1 MEHKKIGIMSLKTT
15 IIVSVLFVALI
26 LSVGLTTFSSI
37 SSIAQNKEQSEEYR
51 RQLEEDVKK
60 EEKNETQIAVSICEQ
75 MYAKYE
81 AGEITL
87 DEAKKQAADII
98 RELRYQDGD
107 GYFYVD
113 TSEGVNVVLLG
124 RDTEGKSRWDSV
136 DSQGNKYIQ
145 MMIENGKQDG
155 GGYTLLNFAKPNETE
170 ELPKLNYT
178 CYYDK
183 FDWILGTGVWIDQI
197 DTIVNEYE
205 GNAKAHLTATIMR
218 AIIFS
223 IIMFILIAI
232 FAMYLGTRISFPI
245 QFLSDRIYDMSNG
258 NFRDFEAGDVTERI
272 AKHPNEL
279 GVIAGAVIKLHSNVR
294 DLMAKI
300 NDATSYVA
308 SASEELTAN
317 AQQSADASELVAQSI
332 VNVAGACSDSS
343 EAADTAKAQSDDFMA
358 LVEEFGRSMKENA
371 RKIQATND
379 AATKG
384 SIDIENAMTQMQ
396 IIEKSISSTSVVV
409 ERLGGEVQT
418 IGTIVDAI
426 SEIADQTNLL
436 SLNASI
442 EAARAGEAGKGFAVV
457 ADEIRKLAD
466 QTNESAGKITELIGG
481 IQSMSDK
488 AVDAMKSGTENVK
501 QGGEIVSNAGTTF
514 GQIVEMVADISSNS
528 AKMEDNA
535 RGFAESADTIVEA
548 IETISE
554 KVRGVAE
561 ETESVSAAGE
571 QQTASMHEIA
581 EASDKLAETAQ
592 ELQEAVVTFE
602 L

>member
-1 MEHKKIGIMSLKTT
+1 MEHKKIGIMSLRTT
-15 IIVSVLFVALI
+15 IIVAVLLVALI
-26 LSVGLTTFSSI
+26 LSVGLTVFSSV
-37 SSIAQNKEQSEEYR
+37 SSIKQNSEQSKAYR
-51 RQLEEDVKK
+51 NQLEEDVKR
-60 EEKNETQIAVSICEQ
+60 EEKNEVQIAISICDE

-81 AGEITL
+81 AGEISL
-87 DEAKKQAADII
+87 DEAKKEAADII

-107 GYFYVD
+107 AYFFVD
-113 TSEGVNVVLLG
+113 TSEGINVVLLG
-124 RDTEGKSRWDSV
+124 RDTEGQSRWDSV

-178 CYYDK
+178 CYYK
-183 FDWILGTGVWIDQI
+183 NFDWVVGTGVWIDEI
-197 DTIVNEYE
+197 DMIVDAYNRAA
-205 GNAKAHLTATIMR
+205 NAHLSASILS
-218 AIIFS
+218 AVIFS
-223 IIMFILIAI
+223 VIMFVLIAI
-232 FAMYLGTRISFPI
+232 FALYLGKRISFPI
-245 QFLSDRIYDMSNG
+245 QFLSDRIDDMSKG
-258 NFRDFEAGDVTERI
+258 NFREYDVGDITEKI

-279 GVIAGAVIKLHSNVR
+279 GVIATAVIKLHQNVR
-294 DLMAKI
+294 DLMTKI

-343 EAADTAKAQSDDFMA
+343 EAANTAKAQSEDFMS
-358 LVEEFGRSMKENA
+358 LVEEFGKSMKENA

-384 SIDIENAMTQMQ
+384 SIDIENAMTQME
-396 IIEKSISSTSVVV
+396 IIEKSISSTSDVV

-481 IQSMSDK
+481 IQAMSDK

-528 AKMEDNA
+528 SKMEDNA
-535 RGFAESADTIVEA
+535 RGFSESADTIVEA

>member
-1 MEHKKIGIMSLKTT
+1 MERKKIGIMSLRTT
-15 IIVSVLFVALI
+15 IIVAVLIVALI
-26 LSVGLTTFSSI
+26 LSVGLTVFSTVSSI
-37 SSIAQNKEQSEEYR
+37 MQNKEQSEAFRE
-51 RQLEEDVKK
+51 QLTEDVRN
-60 EEKNETQIAVSICEQ
+60 ELKNEVQVVVSLCDTLYSRAQ
-75 MYAKYE
+75 
-81 AGEITL
+81 AGEITM
-87 DEAKKQAADII
+87 DEAMKQAADYI
-98 RELRYQDGD
+98 REFKYDDGS
-107 GYFYVD
+107 GYFFVD
-113 TSEGVNVVLLG
+113 TSSGVNVVLLG
-124 RDTEGKSRWDSV
+124 RDTEGQSRWDST

-145 MMIENGKQDG
+145 IMIENSKQDG

-170 ELPKLNYT
+170 ELPKMNYT
-178 CYYDK
+178 YYYED
-183 FDWILGTGVWIDQI
+183 FDWVIGTGVWIDSI
-197 DTIVNEYE
+197 DGQVADYNKVANGHLRNSIV
-205 GNAKAHLTATIMR
+205 R
-218 AIIFS
+218 SVIFTLV
-223 IIMFILIAI
+223 MFIIIAI
-232 FAMYLGTRISFPI
+232 FAMYLGNRISFPI
-245 QFLSDRIYDMSNG
+245 KFLSDKIDDMARG
-258 NFRDFEAGDVTERI
+258 DFTEFEADDITGKI

-279 GVIAGAVIKLHSNVR
+279 GVIATAVIELHQNVR

-308 SASEELTAN
+308 SASQELTAN

-343 EAADTAKAQSDDFMA
+343 EAAETAKAQSEDFMG
-358 LVEEFGRSMKENA
+358 LVGEFGKSMKENG

-384 SIDIENAMTQMQ
+384 SIDIENAMTQME
-396 IIEKSISSTSVVV
+396 IIEKSISSTSEVV

-481 IQSMSDK
+481 IQAMSDK

-528 AKMEDNA
+528 SRMEEHA
-535 RGFAESADTIVEA
+535 RGFSESADTIADA
-548 IETISE
+548 IETISD
-554 KVRGVAE
+554 KVKGVAE

-592 ELQEAVVTFE
+592 ELQEAVITFR